1 MKLGTVVL
9 VLMGV
14 VGLASAQKESFK
26 VVKLKAA
33 PAASGDVTRA
43 EAVQVMSKVRRACR
57 EVLGVSVDLKP
68 TIATG
73 KVVVSRREVLEEFAT
88 IHRAASASFKLSPQ
102 PVSFDPKRFT
112 VQSPA
117 LTSLVKGGFV
127 AKVGPLA
134 AGKRAGVSPTELGD
148 AIGFFVARLAEVT
161 HLPSSRWTPYLADER

>member
-9 VLMGV
+9 VLLGM

-26 VVKLKAA
+26 VVNKKAA

-43 EAVQVMSKVRRACR
+43 EAAQVMAKLRRACR
-57 EVLGVSVDLKP
+57 EVLGVSVSPKP
-68 TIATG
+68 TIAAG
-73 KVVVSRREVLEEFAT
+73 KAVVSRKEILEEFAT
-88 IHRAASASFKLSPQ
+88 IHRAAAASFKLSPQ

-134 AGKRAGVSPTELGD
+134 AGKRPGVSPTELGD
-148 AIGFFVARLAEVT
+148 AIGFFVARIAEVS

>member
-9 VLMGV
+9 VLLSV
-14 VGLASAQKESFK
+14 VGLANAQKESFK
-26 VVKLKAA
+26 VVKKKATVS
-33 PAASGDVTRA
+33 AAGDVTRA
-43 EAVQVMSKVRRACR
+43 EAAQVMTKLRRACR
-57 EVLGVSVDLKP
+57 EVLGVSVSPKP
-68 TIATG
+68 TISAG
-73 KVVVSRREVLEEFAT
+73 KDVVSRKDILEEFAT
-88 IHRAASASFKLSPQ
+88 IHRAAAASFKLSPQ

-134 AGKRAGVSPTELGD
+134 AGKRAGVSPNELGD

-161 HLPSSRWTPYLADER
+161 HLPSSRWTPYLSDER